1 MSRSPH
7 APSNSLN
14 FSDWLL
20 SVVESESD
28 RFFNNLLIGIVV
40 HAADGRVAYCNEAA
54 QSLFGPIAE
63 SPVAPDNWA
72 YWSQLYLVGTETPY
86 PPARLP
92 ATQALQGQSVCLQD
106 VELHRDDGRIRLQAN
121 ALPVRNEQGQITHV
135 IVAFENLTESVSL
148 AVAPAPDLQQ
158 SVREEPSHP
167 ATLASAGQA
176 PPRVDDEMRRL
187 ETVAEGL
194 PGGLY
199 SLCVKADGTLQGE
212 YVNRQIEAI
221 YEAPRTAILR
231 APRRY
236 LGRQMQAADRPG
248 FAAAITQSTAALS
261 VFVYAWRTVSPSGR
275 LRHLQTYAQPE
286 RRANG
291 DVCWHGWLLDV
302 SQHQW
307 SEPWTHPQAM
317 QSEAILRAIPDL
329 IVRLRRDGRFISRV
343 RNNPD
348 IDMLLPGDEPLG
360 CPLGDYMPAAA
371 AAQHVA
377 FIQTAL
383 DDRTVQMFEQ
393 VLSVQGRIQYEEVRI
408 VPCGPDEV
416 LEIVRDISDRKLL
429 EQSLRQ
435 QEEQHRRIIE
445 ALPDLMFRVT
455 CDGYRSSYV
464 RTNATIDYIADDY
477 DPIGQHLSEHMP
489 AEVAQQQLE
498 KIRLVATTG
507 QMQMFE
513 QQLRVNG
520 RVQYEEVRI
529 IPYSAE
535 EVLFIVRNITDRKA
549 TELALQQS
557 EAENRAIVAAMPDL
571 MFRLHRDGTFLGYCK
586 SGKTHDL
593 LENVAD
599 PVGHNIFDFADT
611 YLHQKTHIER
621 KMQVVSQVLATGE
634 MQVYEQQTSFN
645 GDIQYEEVRVVPSGE
660 DEALLMIQNISDRKV
675 AEQALQQNEAQ
686 KAAILKA
693 IPDLM
698 FHMRQD
704 GLILNYLSGA
714 NFADLC
720 APGSKQI
727 GHNLKEYATTD
738 ALKQHINQKMQAMQ
752 QALSTGEVQLYEQT
766 VDIGGV
772 PQYEEVR
779 VVPVTADEVLVM
791 VRDISERRR
800 IELELRSAN
809 ERLAEL
815 SLTDSLTTL
824 ANRRSLD
831 EHLDREW
838 QRSSREQQP
847 LSFILFDLDFFKQF
861 NDAYG
866 HQAGDDCLYQVA
878 QAALAAV
885 NRAADLVARYGGEE
899 FAVILANTELKG
911 AYTIAQRI
919 RDNIV
924 QLNLPHAS
932 SPVHAVVTASLG
944 VSAIVPLP
952 ETLPNVLIRQADQ
965 ALYSAKQAGRNNCQC
980 FISR

>member
-7 APSNSLN
+7 VPSNSLN

-40 HAADGRVAYCNEAA
+40 HAADGRVAYGNEAA
-54 QSLFGPIAE
+54 QNLFGTIAELPIA
-63 SPVAPDNWA
+63 SDNWA

-106 VELHRDDGRIRLQAN
+106 VELHRDDGRIRLQVN

-135 IVAFENLTESVSL
+135 IVTFENLMEPVSP
-148 AVAPAPDLQQ
+148 AVAPTPDPQLA
-158 SVREEPSHP
+158 VREGPSRP
-167 ATLASAGQA
+167 AAASAGQVQ
-176 PPRVDDEMRRL
+176 PQVDDELRRL
-187 ETVAEGL
+187 KRVAEGL

-221 YEAPRTAILR
+221 YEAPGTAILR

-248 FAAAITQSTAALS
+248 FAAAIAQSTAALS

-302 SQHQW
+302 SQHRL

-329 IVRLRRDGRFISRV
+329 IVRLGRDGRFISRV

-348 IDMLLPGDEPLG
+348 IDILLPGDEPIG
-360 CPLGDYMPAAA
+360 CPLEDYLSAAV
-371 AAQHVA
+371 AAQHRTC
-377 FIQTAL
+377 IQKAL

-464 RTNATIDYIADDY
+464 RTNATIDYVVDGS
-477 DPIGQHLSEHMP
+477 DPIGQHLSEYMP

-498 KIRLVATTG
+498 KTRLVATTG
-507 QMQMFE
+507 QMQVFE

-529 IPYSAE
+529 IPYSTE
-535 EVLFIVRNITDRKA
+535 EVLFIVRNITDRKT
-549 TELALQQS
+549 TEVALKKS
-557 EAENRAIVAAMPDL
+557 EAENRAIIAAIPDL
-571 MFRLHRDGTFLGYCK
+571 MLRIHRDGTFLGYFK
-586 SGKTHDL
+586 SSKAPDL
-593 LENVAD
+593 LEDVAD
-599 PVGHNIFDFADT
+599 PVGHNIFSFASDDFYRA
-611 YLHQKTHIER
+611 HIER
-621 KMQVVSQVLATGE
+621 QMQVVHQTLTTGE
-634 MQVYEQQTSFN
+634 IQVYEQQIPV
-645 GDIQYEEVRVVPSGE
+645 GDDIRYEEVRVVPVTA
-660 DEALLMIQNISDRKV
+660 DEVLVMVRDISDRKLV
-675 AEQALQQNEAQ
+675 EQALQHNEAQ

-698 FHMRQD
+698 FHLRQD
-704 GLILNYLSGA
+704 GVILNYLSGA
-714 NFADLC
+714 NFADLWP
-720 APGSKQI
+720 AGESRV
-727 GHNLKEYATTD
+727 GRNLMEHANTATL
-738 ALKQHINQKMQAMQ
+738 AQPINQKMQAMQ
-752 QALSTGEVQLYEQT
+752 QALGTGEMQLYEQT
-766 VDIGGV
+766 VYIKGE
-772 PQYEEVR
+772 PHYEEVR

-824 ANRRSLD
+824 ANRRRLD

-861 NDAYG
+861 NDTYG
-866 HQAGDDCLYQVA
+866 HQVGDDCLYQVA
-878 QAALAAV
+878 QAALAVV

-932 SPVHAVVTASLG
+932 SPVHTVVTASLG
-944 VSAIVPLP
+944 VSAIVPSS
-952 ETLPNVLIRQADQ
+952 EALPNVLIRQADQ

>member
-1 MSRSPH
+1 M
-7 APSNSLN
+7 
-14 FSDWLL
+14 
-20 SVVESESD
+20 
-28 RFFNNLLIGIVV
+28 LISIVV
-40 HAADGRVAYCNEAA
+40 HAADGRVAYYNEAA

-63 SPVAPDNWA
+63 SPVAPGNWA

-92 ATQALQGQSVCLQD
+92 ANQALQGQSVCLQD

-135 IVAFENLTESVSL
+135 IVAFENLTEPVSP
-148 AVAPAPDLQQ
+148 AVASAPDTQ
-158 SVREEPSHP
+158 
-167 ATLASAGQA
+167 SAGREGQSQL
-176 PPRVDDEMRRL
+176 PVDDELRRL
-187 ETVAEGL
+187 EAVAEGL

-212 YVNRQIEAI
+212 YVNRQIEVI

-248 FAAAITQSTAALS
+248 FAAAIAQSTAALS

-302 SQHQW
+302 SPNQ
-307 SEPWTHPQAM
+307 SSGLWTQPQAM

-329 IVRLRRDGRFISRV
+329 IVRLSRDGRFISRV

-348 IDMLLPGDEPLG
+348 IDILLPGDEPIG
-360 CPLGDYMPAAA
+360 CPLEDYLSAAV

-377 FIQTAL
+377 SIQKAL

-393 VLSVQGRIQYEEVRI
+393 VLSVQGRTQYEEVRI

-464 RTNATIDYIADDY
+464 CTNATIDYIADDY

-507 QMQMFE
+507 KMQMFE
-513 QQLRVNG
+513 QQLRING

-571 MFRLHRDGTFLGYCK
+571 MFRL
-586 SGKTHDL
+586 
-593 LENVAD
+593 
-599 PVGHNIFDFADT
+599 
-611 YLHQKTHIER
+611 
-621 KMQVVSQVLATGE
+621 
-634 MQVYEQQTSFN
+634 
-645 GDIQYEEVRVVPSGE
+645 
-660 DEALLMIQNISDRKV
+660 
-675 AEQALQQNEAQ
+675 
-686 KAAILKA
+686 
-693 IPDLM
+693 
-698 FHMRQD
+698 
-704 GLILNYLSGA
+704 
-714 NFADLC
+714 
-720 APGSKQI
+720 
-727 GHNLKEYATTD
+727 
-738 ALKQHINQKMQAMQ
+738 
-752 QALSTGEVQLYEQT
+752 
-766 VDIGGV
+766 
-772 PQYEEVR
+772 
-779 VVPVTADEVLVM
+779 
-791 VRDISERRR
+791 
-800 IELELRSAN
+800 
-809 ERLAEL
+809 
-815 SLTDSLTTL
+815 
-824 ANRRSLD
+824 
-831 EHLDREW
+831 
-838 QRSSREQQP
+838 
-847 LSFILFDLDFFKQF
+847 
-861 NDAYG
+861 
-866 HQAGDDCLYQVA
+866 
-878 QAALAAV
+878 
-885 NRAADLVARYGGEE
+885 
-899 FAVILANTELKG
+899 
-911 AYTIAQRI
+911 
-919 RDNIV
+919 
-924 QLNLPHAS
+924 
-932 SPVHAVVTASLG
+932 
-944 VSAIVPLP
+944 
-952 ETLPNVLIRQADQ
+952 
-965 ALYSAKQAGRNNCQC
+965 
-980 FISR
+980 

>member
-1 MSRSPH
+1 M
-7 APSNSLN
+7 
-14 FSDWLL
+14 
-20 SVVESESD
+20 
-28 RFFNNLLIGIVV
+28 
-40 HAADGRVAYCNEAA
+40 
-54 QSLFGPIAE
+54 FGPIDA
-63 SPVAPDNWA
+63 SQVALDDGTHLGP
-72 YWSQLYLVGTETPY
+72 LYIAGTKTPY
-86 PPARLP
+86 PPSQLP
-92 ATQALQGQSVCLQD
+92 AAQALQGQSVCLQD
-106 VELHRDDGRIRLQAN
+106 LELYRNNDDRIRLQAN
-121 ALPVRNEQGQITHV
+121 AMPVRNEQGQITHA
-135 IVAFENLTESVSL
+135 IVAFENITE
-148 AVAPAPDLQQ
+148 
-158 SVREEPSHP
+158 REQP
-167 ATLASAGQA
+167 ATTNASSPQRSEPQIQQQRITHLGRAGPARQQTTDELRQ
-176 PPRVDDEMRRL
+176 PPQCL
-187 ETVAEGL
+187 ETVAEAL

-199 SLCVKADGTLQGE
+199 SLLASADGKLQGE
-212 YVNRQIEAI
+212 YANPQIEAI
-221 YEAPRTAILR
+221 YEAPRTKILQ
-231 APRRY
+231 APRRFFW
-236 LGRQMQAADRPG
+236 LQMHAADRPG
-248 FAAAITQSTAALS
+248 FAAAIAQSTAALS
-261 VFVYAWRTVSPSGR
+261 LFVYEWRTVSPSGR

-291 DVCWHGWLLDV
+291 DVCWHGFLLDI
-302 SQHQW
+302 SQQRP
-307 SEPWTHPQAM
+307 SEPWVHQQAV

-329 IVRLRRDGRFISRV
+329 IVRLGRDGRFISRV

-348 IDMLLPGDEPLG
+348 IDILLPGDELIG

-371 AAQHVA
+371 AAQHLE
-377 FIQTAL
+377 FIQKAL
-383 DDRTVQMFEQ
+383 ADRTVQIFEQ

-408 VPCGPDEV
+408 VPCGADEV
-416 LEIVRDISDRKLL
+416 LEIIRDISDRKVLERSLL
-429 EQSLRQ
+429 L
-435 QEEQHRRIIE
+435 QEDQHRRIIE

-455 CDGYRSSYV
+455 RDGYRSSYV
-464 RTNATIDYIADDY
+464 QTNATIDYIAEDHN
-477 DPIGQHLSEHMP
+477 PVGQHLSEHMP
-489 AEVAQQQLE
+489 ADVAKQQLE
-498 KIRLVATTG
+498 KIRLVTATG
-507 QMQMFE
+507 QMQVFE
-513 QQLRVNG
+513 QLLRIND
-520 RVQYEEVRI
+520 RLQHEEVRV
-529 IPYSAE
+529 IPYSE
-535 EVLFIVRNITDRKA
+535 NEVLFIVRDITDRKA
-549 TELALQQS
+549 TEVALKKS
-557 EAENRAIVAAMPDL
+557 EAENRAIIAAIPDL
-571 MFRLHRDGTFLGYCK
+571 MLRLHRDGTFLGYFK
-586 SGKTHDL
+586 SSKAPDL
-593 LENVAD
+593 LKNVAD
-599 PVGHNIFDFADT
+599 PVGHNIFSFAYDDFYQA
-611 YLHQKTHIER
+611 HIER
-621 KMQVVSQVLATGE
+621 QMQVVHQALTTGE
-634 MQVYEQQTSFN
+634 MQVYEQQIPV
-645 GDIQYEEVRVVPSGE
+645 GDDIQYEEVRVVPSGE
-660 DEALLMIQNISDRKV
+660 DEVLLMIQNISDRKV
-675 AEQALQQNEAQ
+675 AQQALQQNEAQ

-720 APGSKQI
+720 APGSSQI

-738 ALKQHINQKMQAMQ
+738 ALKQHINQKMQAMH

-791 VRDISERRR
+791 VRDISDRRR

-809 ERLAEL
+809 ERLAKL

-831 EHLDREW
+831 EHLNREW

-861 NDAYG
+861 NDTYG

-885 NRAADLVARYGGEE
+885 NRSSDLVARYGGEE

-924 QLNLPHAS
+924 QLSLPHTS
-932 SPVHAVVTASLG
+932 SPVDTVVTASLG
-944 VSAIVPLP
+944 VSAIVPSP